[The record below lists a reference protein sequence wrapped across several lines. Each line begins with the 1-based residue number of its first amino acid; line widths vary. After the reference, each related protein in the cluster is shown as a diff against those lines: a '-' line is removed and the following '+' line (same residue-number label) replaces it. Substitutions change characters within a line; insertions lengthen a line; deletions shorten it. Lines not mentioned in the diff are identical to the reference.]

1 MERDRV
7 RANMDVRENKR
18 EKLYY
23 IVFKDINMEAEHIV
37 QSWSINMITF

>member
-7 RANMDVRENKR
+7 GANMDVRENKS

-23 IVFKDINMEAEHIV
+23 IVFKDINMEA
-37 QSWSINMITF
+37 